1 MTKKENLQNKIN
13 DKSLSLEERENHFLD
28 LQILEIEEIEKEEKR
43 YIKKVNFI
51 INNLDNK
58 NYSFK
63 ISYFLDDDN
72 YYSDFNFFKILY
84 KKNNKQN
91 FKKFNI
97 YENFLTKENNDKL
110 FKIIEKQKTD
120 YIDDNEE
127 SEF

>member
-63 ISYFLDDDN
+63 ISYFLDNNN

-91 FKKFNI
+91 FKKFNV
-97 YENFLTKENNDKL
+97 YENFLTKENIDKL

-120 YIDDNEE
+120 YIDNNEE